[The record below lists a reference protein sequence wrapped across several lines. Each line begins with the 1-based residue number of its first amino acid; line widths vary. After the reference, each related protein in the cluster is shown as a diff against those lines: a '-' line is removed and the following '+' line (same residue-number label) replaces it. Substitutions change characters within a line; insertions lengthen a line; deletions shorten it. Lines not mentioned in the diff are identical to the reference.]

1 MKEYMALRFP
11 NNAKG
16 QTEKLNAI
24 KTYGQQGWKI
34 ASETITAGKFNG
46 GKACCW
52 ASTGCCLPLA
62 FTAGSTDGEINVT
75 LEKDTQLD
83 NNDV

>member
-1 MKEYMALRFP
+1 MKEYMTLSFP

-34 ASETITAGKFNG
+34 ASETITAGKSNG
-46 GKACCW
+46 GKACCL
-52 ASTGCCLPLA
+52 AFVCLPLA

-75 LEKDTQLD
+75 LEKDT
-83 NNDV
+83 